1 MIEGVEAFARTL
13 AKELEKAGFVVDV
26 RGEAQ
31 AGFQTACT
39 TFPDAI
45 VCNLELPDIDG
56 PWVARR
62 IRTESGPVARTPI
75 VFIGQAKIVSD
86 VVQALHVGGDVFL
99 TKPVMPPVVVAQVEA
114 IVAMAR
120 RHATSAEDQGPTS
133 LAAFRGDLA
142 NFPLASIL
150 MMLEMERRTGQLS
163 VVSGAG
169 ERGYFVLTG
178 GLFATSEIDGV
189 AASTV
194 DVLRK
199 VLSWRSGRFEF
210 RSRDAGSM
218 PPARGSIGAMVLEAM
233 RLEDETNAGR

>member
-1 MIEGVEAFARTL
+1 MIEGLEAFARTL
-13 AKELEKAGFVVDV
+13 AKELSAAGFTVDV
-26 RGEAQ
+26 HGEAQ
-31 AGFQTACT
+31 AGFQAACA

-62 IRTESGPVARTPI
+62 VRTESGPVAKTPI
-75 VFIGQAKIVSD
+75 VFVGQAKATSD
-86 VVQALHVGGDVFL
+86 VIQALHVGGDVFL
-99 TKPVMPPVVVAQVEA
+99 SKPVMPNVVVAQVEA
-114 IVAMAR
+114 TLAMAR
-120 RHATSAEDQGPTS
+120 RHAAANDEQGPTS

-150 MMLEMERRTGQLS
+150 MMLEMERRTGQLT
-163 VVSGAG
+163 VVNGDG
-169 ERGYFVLTG
+169 QRGYFVLTG

-199 VLSWRSGRFEF
+199 VLSWRTGVFEF